1 MATDPSLRGGQQ
13 SRRKSGNEPG
23 RGWPE
28 KNGGPN
34 GGGSFTA
41 SSQDIHRTLPHS
53 IEAEQGVLG
62 SMLISPRE
70 IIAECV
76 EKINEEY
83 FYVPAHQTIYVVLV
97 ELWNAGQGID
107 LITFTQVLRDRN
119 LLETVGGAAAVTSL
133 FTFVPT
139 AANVTY
145 YLEIVREKYILR
157 QIIAACTESVRR
169 SFEEQDEVHNLLDE
183 VEQKIFSV
191 GEDRFK
197 GQVLTMKDQVM
208 EAIEAIEHL
217 YERRGGITGISTG
230 FAELDRMTNGLHE
243 SEMIVIAARPSM
255 GKCLTSD
262 SEITLADGSIAT
274 IEEIVRGQRARLLT
288 LGADWRFRFI
298 EPSAFVDDGIKPV
311 YHVVTRLG
319 RSIETTL
326 AHPFL
331 SFSGWTKLEDLKPG
345 MQIAVPRA
353 LRVFGEESCR
363 DCEIKLLAYLI
374 GDGCLTD
381 TTPEFTN
388 GNPRLRADFAEAAR
402 EFGDLSVREDTSANT
417 RTPSLHVAKDRTSL
431 TRQRQEFGR
440 RLRLIVK
447 SHSRSADA
455 IARAAGVLPSSL
467 SQWASGRVA
476 PGAKALERLCTALGV
491 SVTELLPNGLAAIS
505 RNARNPLTLW
515 LARLGLWEK
524 GAHAKHVPPFVF
536 RLKREAIALFL
547 NRLFATDGWA
557 TLLASGQIQ
566 LGYSSVSARLIRQI
580 QHLLLRFGVI
590 VSIRHRQVKYGS
602 GQRSAWQ
609 LDITDADSI
618 KTFAANIGIFGKED
632 AVERCRAAA
641 ARKRPHTNRDL
652 IPPQVWAHLAK
663 AKGSRSW
670 AAVARSAGFAAFS
683 NIHVGRRALSRRRLA
698 ALAAAVED
706 GALEQLATSDV
717 YWDTIVSIMPAGEKQ
732 VYDLTIRDTH
742 NFVANDICVHNTAL
756 AMNIA
761 EHVAINEK
769 LPVAVFSLEMS
780 SQQLVQR
787 LLCSRARVNL
797 QKVRDGFLA
806 ERDFPS
812 LTAAAS
818 KLAEAQIF
826 IDDSASLSILELRAK
841 ARRLKAQKDIKLIV
855 VDYLQLLRSTTRRA
869 QDNRQLEISEISS
882 GLKGLAKELKVPV
895 LVLAQLNRQPEA
907 RTGGKPRLSDLR
919 ESGSIEQDADL
930 VGLLV
935 RPEIYE
941 EDEDARAEKAGEA
954 ELIIAKQRNGPV
966 GEVSLTF
973 LKEFTRFEDRARNV
987 PEPM

>member
-1 MATDPSLRGGQQ
+1 MATEPSLRGGQQ
-13 SRRKSGNEPG
+13 SRGKAGNAPG

-34 GGGSFTA
+34 GGQSLTS

-119 LLETVGGAAAVTSL
+119 LLETVGGASAVTSL

-145 YLEIVREKYILR
+145 YLEIVRDKYILR

-208 EAIEAIEHL
+208 EAIEAIEQL

-255 GKCLTSD
+255 GK
-262 SEITLADGSIAT
+262 
-274 IEEIVRGQRARLLT
+274 
-288 LGADWRFRFI
+288 
-298 EPSAFVDDGIKPV
+298 
-311 YHVVTRLG
+311 
-319 RSIETTL
+319 
-326 AHPFL
+326 
-331 SFSGWTKLEDLKPG
+331 
-345 MQIAVPRA
+345 
-353 LRVFGEESCR
+353 
-363 DCEIKLLAYLI
+363 
-374 GDGCLTD
+374 
-381 TTPEFTN
+381 
-388 GNPRLRADFAEAAR
+388 
-402 EFGDLSVREDTSANT
+402 
-417 RTPSLHVAKDRTSL
+417 
-431 TRQRQEFGR
+431 
-440 RLRLIVK
+440 
-447 SHSRSADA
+447 
-455 IARAAGVLPSSL
+455 
-467 SQWASGRVA
+467 
-476 PGAKALERLCTALGV
+476 
-491 SVTELLPNGLAAIS
+491 
-505 RNARNPLTLW
+505 
-515 LARLGLWEK
+515 
-524 GAHAKHVPPFVF
+524 
-536 RLKREAIALFL
+536 
-547 NRLFATDGWA
+547 
-557 TLLASGQIQ
+557 
-566 LGYSSVSARLIRQI
+566 
-580 QHLLLRFGVI
+580 
-590 VSIRHRQVKYGS
+590 
-602 GQRSAWQ
+602 
-609 LDITDADSI
+609 
-618 KTFAANIGIFGKED
+618 
-632 AVERCRAAA
+632 
-641 ARKRPHTNRDL
+641 
-652 IPPQVWAHLAK
+652 
-663 AKGSRSW
+663 
-670 AAVARSAGFAAFS
+670 
-683 NIHVGRRALSRRRLA
+683 
-698 ALAAAVED
+698 
-706 GALEQLATSDV
+706 
-717 YWDTIVSIMPAGEKQ
+717 
-732 VYDLTIRDTH
+732 
-742 NFVANDICVHNTAL
+742 TAL

-780 SQQLVQR
+780 GQQLVQR

-826 IDDSASLSILELRAK
+826 IDDTASLSILELRAK

-869 QDNRQLEISEISS
+869 QDNRQLEISEISA

-966 GEVSLTF
+966 GEIALTF

-987 PEPM
+987 SEPN

>member
-97 ELWNAGQGID
+97 ELWNGGQGID

-119 LLETVGGAAAVTSL
+119 LLETVGGASAVTSL

-145 YLEIVREKYILR
+145 YLEIVRDKYILR

-243 SEMIVIAARPSM
+243 GEMIVIAARPSM
-255 GKCLTSD
+255 GK
-262 SEITLADGSIAT
+262 
-274 IEEIVRGQRARLLT
+274 
-288 LGADWRFRFI
+288 
-298 EPSAFVDDGIKPV
+298 
-311 YHVVTRLG
+311 
-319 RSIETTL
+319 
-326 AHPFL
+326 
-331 SFSGWTKLEDLKPG
+331 
-345 MQIAVPRA
+345 
-353 LRVFGEESCR
+353 
-363 DCEIKLLAYLI
+363 
-374 GDGCLTD
+374 
-381 TTPEFTN
+381 
-388 GNPRLRADFAEAAR
+388 
-402 EFGDLSVREDTSANT
+402 
-417 RTPSLHVAKDRTSL
+417 
-431 TRQRQEFGR
+431 
-440 RLRLIVK
+440 
-447 SHSRSADA
+447 
-455 IARAAGVLPSSL
+455 
-467 SQWASGRVA
+467 
-476 PGAKALERLCTALGV
+476 
-491 SVTELLPNGLAAIS
+491 
-505 RNARNPLTLW
+505 
-515 LARLGLWEK
+515 
-524 GAHAKHVPPFVF
+524 
-536 RLKREAIALFL
+536 
-547 NRLFATDGWA
+547 
-557 TLLASGQIQ
+557 
-566 LGYSSVSARLIRQI
+566 
-580 QHLLLRFGVI
+580 
-590 VSIRHRQVKYGS
+590 
-602 GQRSAWQ
+602 
-609 LDITDADSI
+609 
-618 KTFAANIGIFGKED
+618 
-632 AVERCRAAA
+632 
-641 ARKRPHTNRDL
+641 
-652 IPPQVWAHLAK
+652 
-663 AKGSRSW
+663 
-670 AAVARSAGFAAFS
+670 
-683 NIHVGRRALSRRRLA
+683 
-698 ALAAAVED
+698 
-706 GALEQLATSDV
+706 
-717 YWDTIVSIMPAGEKQ
+717 
-732 VYDLTIRDTH
+732 
-742 NFVANDICVHNTAL
+742 TAL

-761 EHVAINEK
+761 EHVAINEN

-869 QDNRQLEISEISS
+869 MDNRQLEISEISS

-966 GEVSLTF
+966 GEIALTF